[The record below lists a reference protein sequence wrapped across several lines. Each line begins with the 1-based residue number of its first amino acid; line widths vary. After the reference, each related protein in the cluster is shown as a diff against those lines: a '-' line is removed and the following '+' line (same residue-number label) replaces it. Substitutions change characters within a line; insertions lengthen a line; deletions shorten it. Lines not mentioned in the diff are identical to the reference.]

1 MDVISMEMNL
11 NLHIHVKDSQGWY
24 RLSALVHG
32 VHQKKVKTYLPNECM
47 AHTFNFLCLMVCF
60 GTYTNAILVSF
71 LTYRNS

>member
-32 VHQKKVKTYLPNECM
+32 VH
-47 AHTFNFLCLMVCF
+47 
-60 GTYTNAILVSF
+60 
-71 LTYRNS
+71 